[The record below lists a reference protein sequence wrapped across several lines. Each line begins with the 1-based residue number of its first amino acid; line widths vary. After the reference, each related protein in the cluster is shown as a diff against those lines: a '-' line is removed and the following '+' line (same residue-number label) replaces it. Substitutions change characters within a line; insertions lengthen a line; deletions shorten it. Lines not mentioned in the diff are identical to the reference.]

1 MEENWKTCSRFPKYK
16 ISSDGRLYSVKS
28 DKILK
33 GYKNTNG
40 YIRYVLRKDKKTYYV
55 YAHQLVARVYVDNP
69 DNKPQVNHKDG
80 NKLNNHYNNLEWC
93 TMSENILHG
102 NDSGLID
109 NAGQNN
115 GMSKIKDSDADEIRR
130 LYKTERFRQI
140 DLANKFGVSRTSVS
154 NILNNKSYTHA

>member
-1 MEENWKTCSRFPKYK
+1 MKENWKTCSRFPNYK

-80 NKLNNHYNNLEWC
+80 DKLNNHYNNLEW
-93 TMSENILHG
+93 
-102 NDSGLID
+102 
-109 NAGQNN
+109 
-115 GMSKIKDSDADEIRR
+115 
-130 LYKTERFRQI
+130 
-140 DLANKFGVSRTSVS
+140 
-154 NILNNKSYTHA
+154 